1 MANDRRLEITGKII
15 SVEQMIKVA
24 EYLEETKGNYD
35 RLIKADKEKNND
47 VYIDKGDYHYYST
60 YNPKLEYEI
69 RYTDGR
75 ETTTQD
81 IYVFK
86 DALNEPRYIKSVN
99 MQIYIK
105 YKDNQMGEET
115 NHEMSL
121 YLTIR
126 DDSIY
131 FTTSDENMDQEAYN
145 FNSYVRGIL
154 EEGPDHYDY
163 IAKKRRWIKLIIGT
177 GLGSILSFILFFVSL
192 YLKSTEVETIV
203 TLYKTPFLLNML
215 GWVIAVA
222 FGTFFTTP
230 IMSGLYH
237 EIDHSLSSYSKEW
250 AKKKEESYKEAN
262 EILIGENV
270 NNLEKRETI
279 KKLYNMAK
287 PLVLIHLGFSMI
299 VLVVLSM
306 GG

>member
-15 SVEQMIKVA
+15 TVDQIEKVA
-24 EYLEETKGNYD
+24 DYLEQTKANYD
-35 RLIKADKEKNND
+35 RLIKGDKEKNND
-47 VYIDKGDYHYYST
+47 TYIDKGDYHYYAVT
-60 YNPKLEYEI
+60 MPKLEYEI

-75 ETTTQD
+75 ETTTED

-86 DALNEPRYIKSVN
+86 DALKEPRYLKSIN
-99 MQIYIK
+99 MQLYIK

-115 NHEMSL
+115 RHEMSL

-126 DDSIY
+126 DESLY
-131 FTTSDENMDQEAYN
+131 FSTSDEHMDNEAYN

-154 EEGPDHYDY
+154 EEGPDHYDL
-163 IAKKRRWIKLIIGT
+163 IAKKRTWIKLVVGM

-192 YLKSTEVETIV
+192 YLKSTEMETIV
-203 TLYKTPFLLNML
+203 TLYKTPFLLIML

-237 EIDHSLSSYSKEW
+237 EIDKSLNSYSKDY
-250 AKKKEESYKEAN
+250 AKKKIENYKEAN

-279 KKLYNMAK
+279 KKLYNIAK
-287 PLVLIHLGFSMI
+287 PLVLIHLGFSMV
-299 VLVVLSM
+299 VLVILSM
-306 GG
+306 A

>member
-15 SVEQMIKVA
+15 TVDQIIKVA
-24 EYLEETKGNYD
+24 DYLEETRAHYD
-35 RLIKADKEKNND
+35 RLMKEDKLKNND
-47 VYIDKGDYHYYST
+47 TYLNKGDYHYYAIT
-60 YNPKLEYEI
+60 DPKVEYEI
-69 RYTDGR
+69 RFIDGR

-115 NHEMSL
+115 RHEMSL

-126 DDSIY
+126 DESIY
-131 FTTSDENMDQEAYN
+131 FSTSDEHMDTEAYN

-154 EEGPDHYDY
+154 EEGPDHYDFV
-163 IAKKRRWIKLIIGT
+163 ARKRTWIKLVVGM

-192 YLKSTEVETIV
+192 YLKSTEMETIV
-203 TLYKTPFLLNML
+203 TLYKTPFLLTML

-230 IMSGLYH
+230 IMSNLYH
-237 EIDHSLSSYSKEW
+237 EIDKSLNSYSKEW
-250 AKKKEESYKEAN
+250 AKKKTENYKEAN
-262 EILIGENV
+262 EILIGENIH
-270 NNLEKRETI
+270 NLEKE
-279 KKLYNMAK
+279 KLLKNYIIWLN
-287 PLVLIHLGFSMI
+287 H
-299 VLVVLSM
+299 
-306 GG
+306 

>member
-15 SVEQMIKVA
+15 TVDQIEKVA
-24 EYLEETKGNYD
+24 DYLEQTKANYD
-35 RLIKADKEKNND
+35 RLIKGDKEKNND
-47 VYIDKGDYHYYST
+47 TYIDKGDYHYYAVT
-60 YNPKLEYEI
+60 MPKLEYEI

-86 DALNEPRYIKSVN
+86 DALKEPRYLKSIN
-99 MQIYIK
+99 MQLYIK

-115 NHEMSL
+115 SHEMSL

-126 DDSIY
+126 DESLY
-131 FTTSDENMDQEAYN
+131 FSTSDEHMDNEAYN

-154 EEGPDHYDY
+154 EEGPDHYDL
-163 IAKKRRWIKLIIGT
+163 IAKKRTWIKLVVGM

-192 YLKSTEVETIV
+192 YLKSTEMETIV
-203 TLYKTPFLLNML
+203 TLYKTPFLLIML

-237 EIDHSLSSYSKEW
+237 EIDKSLNSYSKDY
-250 AKKKEESYKEAN
+250 AKKKIENYKEAN

-279 KKLYNMAK
+279 KKLYNIAK
-287 PLVLIHLGFSMI
+287 PLVLIHLGFSMV
-299 VLVVLSM
+299 VLVILSM
-306 GG
+306 A